1 MASTDTMI
9 KLLNHKDIQI
19 AQNIR
24 AIFQVS
30 YAVEADLLQAID
42 FPPLKRNL
50 TGFQNCKTDFYG
62 FHAEGEIAAV
72 IEIKNNIDAIHIQ
85 SLVVDPY
92 FFRQG
97 IAIKLMHFVL
107 EKYKTLPFTVET
119 GVLNIPAIQ
128 LYKKLGFVETLQW
141 DTDHGVRKVRF
152 EKHI

>member
-1 MASTDTMI
+1 MI
-9 KLLNHKDIQI
+9 QLLNHKDFEV
-19 AQNIR
+19 AQKIR

-30 YAVEADLLQAID
+30 YAVEADLLKAID

-50 TGFQNCKTDFYG
+50 SEFLKCETDFYG
-62 FHAEGEIAAV
+62 FNKDGEMAAI
-72 IEIKNNIDAIHIQ
+72 IEIKNDLETIHIQ

-92 FFRQG
+92 YFRQG
-97 IAIKLMHFVL
+97 IANKMMQFVL
-107 EKYKTLPFTVET
+107 EKYTALLFTVET

-128 LYKKLGFVETLQW
+128 LYTKLGFVETQQW

>member
-1 MASTDTMI
+1 MI
-9 KLLNHKDIQI
+9 QLLNHKDYEVTRK
-19 AQNIR
+19 IR

-30 YAVEADLLQAID
+30 YAVEADILKAIE

-50 TGFQNCKTDFYG
+50 SEFLKCETDFYS
-62 FHAEGEIAAV
+62 FSMEGLMAAV
-72 IEIKNNIDAIHIQ
+72 IEIKNNIEAIHIQ

-97 IAIKLMHFVL
+97 IAQKLMKYVL
-107 EKYKTLPFTVET
+107 EKYQTSLFTVET

-128 LYKKLGFVETLQW
+128 LYTKLGFVETQQW